1 MSETN
6 KVEQD
11 RAALASVEGRGFFAK
26 LGVFTKLSGPGWLQ
40 SAITLGGGSLAGSLY
55 IGVIGGYDMLWLQPM
70 MMILGIVMLSA
81 IAYVTLSTGERP
93 FHAINKHIN
102 PVLGWGWLF
111 AAMIANL
118 VWAMPQFSLGTAA
131 MQQNL
136 GLNFSNEVCV
146 AILFIIAAVVIWF
159 YDAGGWGIKLFE
171 ILLKILVAFIVL
183 AFFAVVIALATRGQ
197 LNGGAVFAG
206 FIPDFSLLSK
216 PAAELRPFIEASSNP
231 DYWTG
236 EVVSIQRNT
245 MIAAAATAVGINMT
259 FLLPYSMLRKGW
271 DKTFRGL
278 ATFDLSTG
286 LFIPFLLATSCVV
299 IAAASQ
305 FHAQAPAIEADTTYV
320 EMENGAKGNL
330 TKMVEVQDTEA
341 FSALKA
347 SQREHDKKIEA
358 EEKSLFWE
366 KQLQQSEIDKLKKE
380 DPTLGLGAGPL
391 DKHIDANSNLAD
403 KQLSVMVIK
412 RDAGALAGSLEQ
424 VFGNKTVSQYI
435 FGLGVVGMAI
445 STIIILMLINGFTF
459 TEALGVKNSGVMHR
473 VGSYLP
479 AFTGAFGFLF
489 LWGAIP
495 EAKFWLAVPTSR
507 IGMILLPVAYL
518 TFFLMMN
525 NKRLMGDNM
534 LQGGKRLIVNTIMVA
549 AILVSGYGCAISLWE
564 TNMPIPG
571 MKDGGALPH
580 TVRPYLMT
588 VVGVFIGLAIIVQII
603 RLAKPNGPSTA

>member
-1 MSETN
+1 MSDIN

-11 RAALASVEGRGFFAK
+11 RAALAAVEGKGFFSK
-26 LGVFTKLSGPGWLQ
+26 LGVFTRLSGPGWLQ

-81 IAYVTLSTGERP
+81 IAYVTLSTGEKP
-93 FHAINKHIN
+93 FQAINKHVN

-131 MQQNL
+131 IQQNL
-136 GLNFSNEVCV
+136 GIDIPDAACT
-146 AILFIIAAVVIWF
+146 AILFVIAAVVIWF

-171 ILLKILVAFIVL
+171 ILLKIMVGLIVL
-183 AFFAVVIALATRGQ
+183 AFFAVVIALATNGQ
-197 LNGGAVFAG
+197 LDGGSVLAG
-206 FIPDFSLLSK
+206 FIPDFSLLSQ
-216 PAAELRPFIEASSNP
+216 PAAELRPYIEASSNSE
-231 DYWTG
+231 YWTN
-236 EVVSIQRNT
+236 EVVSIQKNT

-286 LFIPFLLATSCVV
+286 LFVPFVLATSCVV

-305 FHAQAPAIEADTTYV
+305 FHAQAPAIAADTAYV
-320 EMENGAKGNL
+320 DMEGGAQGNL
-330 TKMVEVQDTEA
+330 EKMVGATAPEGTEITN
-341 FSALKA
+341 
-347 SQREHDKKIEA
+347 DY
-358 EEKSLFWE
+358 
-366 KQLQQSEIDKLKKE
+366 
-380 DPTLGLGAGPL
+380 
-391 DKHIDANSNLAD
+391 IDANSNLAD

-424 VFGNKTVSQYI
+424 VFGNKTFSQYI

-459 TEALGVKNSGVMHR
+459 TEALGVPTSGPMHR

-489 LWGAIP
+489 LWSAIP

-507 IGMILLPVAYL
+507 IGMMLLPVAYI

-534 LQGGKRLIVNTIMVA
+534 LEGGKKIGINIIMLI
-549 AILVSGYGCAISLWE
+549 AIFVSGFGCAISLWE

-571 MKDGGALPH
+571 MKEGGALPH
-580 TVRPYLMT
+580 TVRPYLIG
-588 VVGVFIGLAIIVQII
+588 VVGAFIGLAVIVQLL
-603 RLAKPNGPSTA
+603 RLGKKSA